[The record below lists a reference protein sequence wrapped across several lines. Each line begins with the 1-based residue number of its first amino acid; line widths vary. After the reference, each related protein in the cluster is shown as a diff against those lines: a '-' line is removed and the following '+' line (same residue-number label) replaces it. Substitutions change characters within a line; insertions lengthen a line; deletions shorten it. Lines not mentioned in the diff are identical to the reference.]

1 MLKPQ
6 ECVLIIID
14 VQGKLATL
22 MHQAEELETRLTT
35 LIKAAELFEIPIVW
49 LEQLP
54 EKLGATSPALAELLA
69 PHHQPIAKAHFS
81 AWHAEP
87 FRQALRQHDRPK
99 VLLTGIETHICVYQ
113 TCRDLLD
120 NSYEVHLV
128 TDAVSSRT
136 QINKQLGCEMMVQH
150 GALLTNSESLLFEL
164 QAEASGDRFKALL
177 KMIK

>member
-6 ECVLIIID
+6 ECVLIIVD
-14 VQGKLATL
+14 VQGKLATM
-22 MHQAEELETRLTT
+22 MHEANELEAKLTN
-35 LIKAAELFEIPIVW
+35 LIKAAELFEIPIIW
-49 LEQLP
+49 LEQIP
-54 EKLGATSPALAELLA
+54 DKLGATSPELANLLT
-69 PHHQPIAKAHFS
+69 PHYQPIAKEHFS
-81 AWHAEP
+81 GWHAEP
-87 FRQALRQHDRPK
+87 FRQALHQYGRPK

-120 NSYEVHLV
+120 NQYEVHLV

-136 QINKQLGCEMMVQH
+136 QTNKQLGCEMMTQH

-164 QAEASGDRFKALL
+164 QAHASGDRFKALL

>member
-1 MLKPQ
+1 MLQPQ
-6 ECVLIIID
+6 ECVLIIVD

-35 LIKAAELFEIPIVW
+35 LIKAAELFDIPVVW

-54 EKLGATSPALAELLA
+54 DKLGVTSPALAELLT
-69 PHHQPIAKAHFS
+69 PHYQPIPKAHFS
-81 AWHAEP
+81 GWHAES
-87 FRQALRQHDRPK
+87 FRQALQQYGRPK
-99 VLLTGIETHICVYQ
+99 VLLAGIETHICVYQ

-120 NSYEVHLV
+120 NEYEVHLV

-136 QINKQLGCEMMVQH
+136 EANKQLGCEMMTQN

-164 QAEASGDRFKALL
+164 QAEASGDRFRALL